1 MSAKSEFAWH
11 SLGVDEVLKK
21 LETKET
27 GLSRKEARSRLEKY
41 GPNEIKQQGKKSI
54 VKLIVSQ
61 FNNFLI
67 YILFFAV
74 ILSMVIGEIVDSV
87 VILIILV
94 LIGLIGFV
102 QEYRAEKAIEALKKL
117 ASLEA
122 KVLRDGKEQMI
133 DVAKLVPG
141 DVILLETGD
150 KVPADARIITSH
162 NLSTSES
169 ALTGESLPVV
179 KIEEVFAL
187 KTAVADRKNIIFSN
201 TIVTNGRA
209 EAVVVETGMT
219 TQIGNI
225 AKLLQKTEIEQT
237 PLQKKLYKL
246 GKKIG
251 YLVLLVCGVVFVAGI
266 LKGIKALEMLE
277 TAVSLAV
284 AAVPEGLPAVV
295 IVTLAIGAKKMVR
308 KNALVR
314 RLPSVESL
322 GETTVICTDKTGT
335 LTKNEMTVKK
345 IFVDEHVFDV
355 TGAGYNSKGHF
366 EKDAQKIDP
375 KKYEDLNLL
384 LQIGLLNNNA
394 KINNGK
400 VIGDPT
406 EAALI
411 ISSEKAGFSQTKLEK
426 QKPRID
432 EIEFTSNRKIMTTVH
447 ESGEEKVAYMKGA
460 PEIVLA
466 HCTKIIENGQISKLS
481 KVKKEE
487 ILAVNTTFAN
497 QALRVLGFAYRKI
510 NGVTS
515 EEEMIFVGLQAMIDP
530 PREAVK
536 NSIAKCRKAGIRV
549 IMITGDHGLTATA
562 IAHQVGIKGKSLT
575 GEQLDRM
582 KSFDK
587 IIDDVDIY
595 SRVNPE
601 HKLKLV
607 ETLKKQGHIVAM
619 TGDGVND
626 APALKKADIGI
637 AMGIVG
643 TDVAKESAEMILLD
657 DNFTS
662 IVNAIEEGRGIY
674 NNIKK
679 FVVYLLSSNLGEVL
693 TIFLAILLLS
703 NSHGEALLPIVAIQ
717 ILWINLVTDGLPALA
732 LSVDPFSPN
741 MMKEKPRNPKESII
755 TRSLTMKMGFIG
767 IIMTI
772 GTLAVFTSYQPNENL
787 LYAQTMAFTT
797 LMLFQMFNVL
807 NCRSESRSLFQVGLL
822 SNKFLILAILISM
835 LLQLTVLY
843 TPLGTLFNST
853 PLSLIDL
860 LISFAVA
867 SSVLWLMEIYKVF
880 IRIKQN

>member
-179 KIEEVFAL
+179 KTEEVFAL